1 MSHRLDGTRR
11 IALRLMLASLMPLF
25 GACASVAAEPSFP
38 KHPVKIIVQTAA
50 GSSID
55 VAARILAE
63 HLSRK
68 WGQQAF
74 VFNQPGAGGA
84 VAARALASAPADG
97 ETLLFAASSIFV
109 ALPLLQPAQAASIDA
124 FVPVAFVGEQP
135 MAVAVAADQPAKTFA
150 ELLATMRA
158 TKGGLNCAVSTRGGL
173 SHLSAESLKAT
184 AGVDMNFIHYPGT
197 AQALSDV
204 IGGRVPM
211 VVDSLSAFVGPV
223 AGKQIRILAVASTQ
237 RLKKMPEIPTAAE
250 TLPGFEATAWLA
262 LVAPPGT
269 PAAITQQI
277 GRDVD
282 AILANASVVARL
294 EEVGTFARP
303 ITASELPNF
312 IKAQREKW
320 LPVVQKYGVAQ

>member
-1 MSHRLDGTRR
+1 MSYRLDRTRR
-11 IALRLMLASLMPLF
+11 IATRLIIAAMLPLL
-25 GACASVAAEPSFP
+25 GAGTSVAADPFP
-38 KHPVKIIVQTAA
+38 KRPVKIIVQTAA

-63 HLSRK
+63 NLSRK

-124 FVPVAFVGEQP
+124 FVPIAFVGEQP
-135 MAVAVAADQPAKTFA
+135 MAVAVGADQRAKTFS
-150 ELLATMRA
+150 ELLAAIRG

-173 SHLSAESLKAT
+173 SHLSAESLKAA

-204 IGGRVPM
+204 IGGRVPV
-211 VVDSLSAFVGPV
+211 VVDSLSAFVGPA
-223 AGKQIRILAVASTQ
+223 AGKQIRILAVASAQ
-237 RLKKMPEIPTAAE
+237 RLKKFPDIPTAAE

-269 PAAITQQI
+269 PAEITQQI

-282 AILANASVVARL
+282 AILADASVVARL
-294 EEVGTFARP
+294 EDVGTFARP
-303 ITASELPNF
+303 IKTSELPGF